1 MSEDQPLSVNFVRLA
16 ETSSHISTTIEAMTK
31 QLDELERHAAPLVAT
46 WSGEA
51 RAAYDERQRTWR
63 QASSE
68 LITMLSAIKRAL
80 DESLADYDATER
92 QNVRLFTG

>member
-1 MSEDQPLSVNFVRLA
+1 MSADQPLSVNFVRMA
-16 ETSSHISTTIEAMTK
+16 ETSSHIGRTIETMSK
-31 QLDELERHAAPLVAT
+31 QLDDLERHAAPLVAT

-63 QASSE
+63 QASAE
-68 LITMLSAIKRAL
+68 LITTLAAIKRAL
-80 DESLADYDATER
+80 DESMADYEATER